1 MKKSIFLEKQIKKRI
16 VYIGRAVKFRDDEII
31 LPNGKRA
38 NREFMEHP
46 GAVAILPIDEEGRII
61 FVRQYR
67 YPVLRETLEI
77 PAGKLHNKKDNP
89 LKRAR
94 AELKE
99 ETGFTARHMSHVLDF
114 WPTPAF
120 SDEVLKIYIAKG
132 LKSGENSPDE
142 DEFINW
148 TAIDPQKALSLIARG
163 KIKDSKT
170 IIAVYHYMLY
180 FKNKEKV

>member
-1 MKKSIFLEKQIKKRI
+1 
-16 VYIGRAVKFRDDEII
+16 
-31 LPNGKRA
+31 
-38 NREFMEHP
+38 MEHP
-46 GAVAILPIDEEGRII
+46 GAVAILPIDKDGKII

-67 YPVLRETLEI
+67 YPVLNETLEI
-77 PAGKLHNKKDNP
+77 PAGKLHSKKDNP
-89 LKRAR
+89 IKRAI

-99 ETGFTARHMSHVLDF
+99 ETGFTARSMTHILDF

-132 LKSGENSPDE
+132 LEPGENSPDE

-148 TAIDPQKALSLIARG
+148 TAIEPKKALSLIAGG

-180 FKNKEKV
+180 KEKI